1 MPEVCV
7 RARRRRAET
16 QHAGETLAPV
26 LIVYVGEVGVTCA
39 ADVLGEAIMTDGQR
53 PLAGS
58 AQRLLGREIKAIP
71 PDAGRPSILY
81 LLQSEAAIRKRA
93 RTTRWA
99 NPDMIAANG

>member
-26 LIVYVGEVGVTCA
+26 LIVYVGEVGVTYA

-58 AQRLLGREIKAIP
+58 AERLLGREI
-71 PDAGRPSILY
+71 RRSRRTR
-81 LLQSEAAIRKRA
+81 AAQVSCICFNRKQPYAKGHERRDGPIR
-93 RTTRWA
+93 T
-99 NPDMIAANG
+99 